1 VTEREGVRKQLLQK
15 KYRFPQ
21 ESSYLVAY
29 FSVFKNVVLNH
40 HIHHAKHHK
49 FTTKNHP
56 LHTTFSKTTLKN
68 ARKTAKPRS
77 NSTRSGVQLFFC
89 KKAAS

>member
-40 HIHHAKHHK
+40 HIHHAKAPQIHHE
-49 FTTKNHP
+49 
-56 LHTTFSKTTLKN
+56 
-68 ARKTAKPRS
+68 KPP
-77 NSTRSGVQLFFC
+77 
-89 KKAAS
+89 AAHHIFQNNPQKCP